1 MKRFSSTTK
10 ISTMAH
16 QSSLLIFFLFL
27 LITNVLSQQ
36 GDNQMRSKEYNFS
49 LLTTPRQGNLEEWK
63 KYNDPA
69 DYDHPE
75 FGYLP
80 EEAPCQNCVE
90 VLSKRDF
97 DKRYFIN
104 IDNPSEFYSQTA
116 MGELHVKVG
125 EDWIRV
131 DHTLNKV
138 ADNIYES
145 TNTLETAGF
154 NVFENRS
161 YIQTTIGN
169 IYFNNWSLFTKTGD
183 VLTSKGTANWSNYI
197 VGEDGILIHNVFP
210 GIDAEMVVFRGAIKT
225 SFIIRENLMGT
236 FEELIFRDQFDTPLS
251 PTVEFTGGIM
261 SEGVGELTVFSG
273 STDVLHMNE
282 AALYAKGGPKE
293 LMESGVYR
301 INGNS
306 VDIVVR
312 YDWINDN
319 IDEYQMVVDPVVT
332 GTNTLAQASIL
343 GSQYNASC
351 NFTNSCNAT
360 LSVNRPANATVT
372 DVQWSFNYLAQGSCW
387 REDGATRFSVGAC
400 VSPNI
405 AGFYWFCNLPS
416 AGTCTGTNITIFSDV
431 AGCLPAPSCV
441 AVPVNFTMQF
451 FRACWGT
458 TGCNNT
464 CIGAA
469 SPWTMTIIGNT
480 IQYNNVATP
489 FSLSA
494 TTVCA
499 GGSITASTTGAFGV
513 PGYTYNWSFS
523 PSGIPSVGSGASASI
538 VFPTSGSI
546 TLYSIVT
553 DACGNQVTYS
563 RVVTVTPGPTI
574 NVNSPTICAG
584 ASATLT
590 ATGGTTYTW
599 SPPGGLS
606 ATTGTSVTANPAVTT
621 VYTVVGT
628 TSGCSGTATSTVT
641 VTPNPVINVN
651 SATICA
657 GGSATLT
664 AGGGTTYTWS
674 PPGGLSATTGT
685 SVTANPV
692 VTTVYTVTGTTSG
705 CSGTATSTV
714 TIGPNPVVNVNSP
727 TICAG
732 ASATLTANGATTYTW
747 SPPGG
752 LSATTGTSVT
762 ANPAVTT
769 VYTVTGL
776 IGGCTG
782 TATSTVTVEPNP
794 VVNVNSPTIC
804 AGSSATLTANG
815 ATSYTWSPAGG
826 LSATTGA
833 SVTANPAVTTV
844 YTVTGTTGSCTGTA
858 TATVTVDPIP
868 VVVVNGATICDGA
881 STTLTANGATTYVW
895 SPATGLSATSGSSVT
910 ANPVVTTTYTIDG
923 TTNGCTGT
931 TTATVTV
938 NPNPVVNVN
947 SPTICAGASATLTAN
962 GATSYTW
969 SPPGGL
975 SATTGASV
983 TANPA
988 ATTVY
993 TVTGTTLGCTATAT
1007 STVTVTP
1014 NPVVNVNSPTICA
1027 GSSTTLTANGATT
1040 YTWSP
1045 PGGLSAT
1052 TGASV
1057 TANPAATT
1065 VYTVTG
1071 TSSGCT
1077 GTATSTV
1084 TVNPIPAAVAG
1095 NNGPLCPGDQLNL
1108 TAANVPG
1115 ATYSWSGPNAFSS
1128 ALQNPTT
1135 ASIVAADAGVYTVT
1149 VTLNGCTSTATTT
1162 LALNPG
1168 SSTVINPSGP
1178 YCSNGN
1184 QVTLTAASPGGT
1196 WTGNGIVNPATGLF
1210 DPSAAQIGNNTVT
1223 YDVPNGCGG
1232 PSSAT
1237 IVVLAIPTVNF
1248 SPDVTSGCAPLPV
1261 TYTNLSNPQ
1270 GASVTW
1276 NFGNGGSS
1284 NTIAS
1289 ANTTYTSDGCF
1300 DVTLT
1305 VTDNQGCTNSATLND
1320 IVCVIPAPIAAFTTG
1335 EPIATITDP
1344 SFQFIN
1350 GSANAVSYVW
1360 EFGDGTSST
1369 TMSPNHTYPGEGGYE
1384 VILIA
1389 TNAAGCVDTAEL
1401 TVKVIEELIYYIPNT
1416 FTPDGN
1422 EFNNTFQPVFTSGFD
1437 PYTFNMKIFNRWGE
1451 TIFET
1456 KNHEIGWDGT
1466 YDGKL
1471 VPQGTYT
1478 WKVYFR
1484 DAETDKKY
1492 EDFGHILLIR

>member
-1 MKRFSSTTK
+1 MKRFSPTTK
-10 ISTMAH
+10 NAAIWQQLSLTIAFFFVLISSA
-16 QSSLLIFFLFL
+16 
-27 LITNVLSQQ
+27 LSQQ
-36 GDNQMRSKEYNFS
+36 GDNQMHGKEYNFS
-49 LLTTPRQGNLEEWK
+49 SLITPLQGNLEEWK

-80 EEAPCQNCVE
+80 EDAPCKTCVE
-90 VLSKRDF
+90 VISKRDF

-104 IDNPSEFYSQTA
+104 LNDPTEFYSQSA
-116 MGELHVKVG
+116 MGELHAKVG

-131 DHTLNKV
+131 EHTLDRKS
-138 ADNIYES
+138 DNIYES
-145 TNTLETAGF
+145 TNTLENAGF
-154 NVFENRS
+154 NVSENRS
-161 YIQTTIGN
+161 YIKTAIGN
-169 IYFNNWSLFTKTGD
+169 IYFNTWSLYTKTGD
-183 VLTSKGTANWSNYI
+183 VMVNQGAANWSNYT
-197 VGEDGILIHNVFP
+197 VGEDGVLIHNVFP
-210 GIDAEMVVFRGAIKT
+210 GIDAEMIVFRGAIKT

-236 FEELIFRDQFDTPLS
+236 FDELIFRDHFDTPLN

-261 SEGVGELTVFSG
+261 TEGVGELTIFSG

-282 AALYAKGGPKE
+282 AALYAKNGPKE

-319 IDEYQMVVDPVVT
+319 IGEYQMVVDPIVT
-332 GTNTLAQASIL
+332 GTNTLAQASVL
-343 GSQYNASC
+343 GSQYNATC
-351 NFTNSCNAT
+351 NFTTSCNSS
-360 LSVNRPANATVT
+360 LSVNRPANATIT

-387 REDGATRFSVGAC
+387 REDGATRFAVGGC
-400 VSPNI
+400 VSPAT

-416 AGTCTGTNITIFSDV
+416 AGTCTGTNISIFSDLS
-431 AGCLPAPSCV
+431 GCLPAPSCV
-441 AVPVNFTMQF
+441 PVAVNFTLQF
-451 FRACWGT
+451 FRSCWGN

-469 SPWTMTIIGNT
+469 SPWTMTITGNT
-480 IQYNNVATP
+480 IQYNNTVTP
-489 FSLSA
+489 FNLSA

-499 GGSITASTTGAFGV
+499 GGSITASTTGAYGV

-523 PSGIPSVGSGASASI
+523 PSGSPSVGSGASASI
-538 VFPTSGSI
+538 VFPTAGSI
-546 TLYSIVT
+546 TLYSFVT

-584 ASATLT
+584 GSATLT

-599 SPPGGLS
+599 SPAGGLS
-606 ATTGTSVTANPAVTT
+606 ATTGASVTANPAVTT
-621 VYTVVGT
+621 VYTVSGT
-628 TSGCSGTATSTVT
+628 TSGCTGTTTSTVT

-664 AGGGTTYTWS
+664 ATGGTTYSWS
-674 PPGGLSATTGT
+674 PPGGLSATTGA

-705 CSGTATSTV
+705 CSGTATATV
-714 TIGPNPVVNVNSP
+714 TIGPNPTVTVNSP

-747 SPPGG
+747 SPAGG

-769 VYTVTGL
+769 VYTVTGT

-782 TATSTVTVEPNP
+782 TATSTVTVDPNP

-804 AGSSATLTANG
+804 AGASATLTATG

-826 LSATTGA
+826 LSATSGA
-833 SVTANPAVTTV
+833 SVTANPAVTTA
-844 YTVTGTTGSCTGTA
+844 YTVTGTTGSCSGT
-858 TATVTVDPIP
+858 TTSTVTVDPIP
-868 VVVVNGATICDGA
+868 VVV
-881 STTLTANGATTYVW
+881 
-895 SPATGLSATSGSSVT
+895 
-910 ANPVVTTTYTIDG
+910 
-923 TTNGCTGT
+923 
-931 TTATVTV
+931 
-938 NPNPVVNVN
+938 VN

-969 SPPGGL
+969 SPAGGL
-975 SATTGASV
+975 SATSGASV

-988 ATTVY
+988 VTTVY
-993 TVTGTTLGCTATAT
+993 TVTGSTLGCTGTAT

-1027 GSSTTLTANGATT
+1027 GSSTTLTANGATS

-1045 PGGLSAT
+1045 AGGLSAT
-1052 TGASV
+1052 SGASV

-1071 TSSGCT
+1071 TASGCT

-1084 TVNPIPAAVAG
+1084 TVNPLPTAVAG
-1095 NNGPLCPGDQLNL
+1095 NNGPLCPGDQLDL
-1108 TAANVPG
+1108 TASTVAG
-1115 ATYSWSGPNAFSS
+1115 ATYSWTGPNGFAS
-1128 ALQNPTT
+1128 ALQNPTN
-1135 ASIVAADAGVYTVT
+1135 ASIVAADAGVYTLT
-1149 VTLNGCTSTATTT
+1149 VTLNGCSSTATTT
-1162 LALNPG
+1162 LTLNPG
-1168 SSTVINPSGP
+1168 ASTVINPSGP
-1178 YCSNGN
+1178 YCANGS

-1196 WTGNGIVNPATGLF
+1196 WTGNGIINSATGLF
-1210 DPSAAQIGNNTVT
+1210 DPSVAQIGNNTIT

-1232 PSSAT
+1232 PSSTT
-1237 IVVLAIPTVNF
+1237 IVVLALPTVNF
-1248 SPDVTSGCAPLPV
+1248 SADVTSGCAPLAV
-1261 TYTNLSNPQ
+1261 TYTNLSNPL
-1270 GASVTW
+1270 GASVNW
-1276 NFGNGGSS
+1276 DFGNDGSAT
-1284 NTIAS
+1284 TIAS
-1289 ANTTYTSDGCF
+1289 ASMTYVNDGCY

-1305 VTDNQGCTNSATLND
+1305 VTDNQGCTNATTMND
-1320 IVCVIPAPIAAFTTG
+1320 IVCVIPKPIASFTVDN
-1335 EPIATITDP
+1335 PIATITDP
-1344 SFQFIN
+1344 SFQFLN

-1369 TMSPNHTYPGEGGYE
+1369 VTNPGHTYPGEGGYD

-1389 TNAAGCVDTAEL
+1389 TNAAGCKDTADL

-1437 PYTFNMKIFNRWGE
+1437 PFTFNMKIFNRWGE

-1456 KNHEIGWDGT
+1456 NNHEIGWDGT
-1466 YDGKL
+1466 YAGKL

-1484 DAETDKKY
+1484 DSETDKKY

>member
-1 MKRFSSTTK
+1 MKRFCPTIK
-10 ISTMAH
+10 ISAMTQH
-16 QSSLLIFFLFL
+16 VSLVMIFLFSL
-27 LITNVLSQQ
+27 TINVLSQES
-36 GDNQMRSKEYNFS
+36 DNQMKSKEYNFS
-49 LLTTPRQGNLEEWK
+49 SLTTPQRGNLEEWK

-90 VLSKRDF
+90 VISKRDF

-104 IDNPSEFYSQTA
+104 IDDPSEFYSQSA
-116 MGELHVKVG
+116 MGELHVKIG
-125 EDWIRV
+125 EDWIRA
-131 DHTLNKV
+131 DHTLDKV
-138 ADNIYES
+138 ADNVYES

-154 NVFENRS
+154 NILENRS
-161 YIQTTIGN
+161 YIQTAIGS

-183 VLTSKGTANWSNYI
+183 VLTSQGLANWSDYS
-197 VGEDGILIHNVFP
+197 VGEDGVLIHNVFP

-251 PTVEFTGGIM
+251 PTVEFTNGIM
-261 SEGVGELTVFSG
+261 TEGAGELTIFSG
-273 STDVLHMNE
+273 STDVLHMYE

-293 LMESGVYR
+293 LMESGLYR

-360 LSVNRPANATVT
+360 LGVPRPANATIT

-387 REDGATRFSVGAC
+387 MEDGATRYAVGGC
-400 VSPNI
+400 VSPST
-405 AGFYWFCNLPS
+405 AGFYWFCNLANP
-416 AGTCTGTNITIFSDV
+416 GTCTGSNISIFSDV
-431 AGCLPAPSCV
+431 AGCIPAPGCT
-441 AVPVNFTMQF
+441 PTTVNFTLQF
-451 FRACWGT
+451 FRACWGSG
-458 TGCNNT
+458 GCNNT

-469 SPWTMTIIGNT
+469 SPWTMTITGNT
-480 IQYNNVATP
+480 IQYNNVANPIT
-489 FSLSA
+489 LSA

-499 GGSITASTTGAFGV
+499 GGTITASTTGAFGV

-523 PSGIPSVGSGASASI
+523 PSGTPSVGSGSSVAI

-546 TLYSIVT
+546 TLYSFVT

-590 ATGGTTYTW
+590 ATGGTTYSW

-606 ATTGTSVTANPAVTT
+606 ATTGASVTANPAVTT

-664 AGGGTTYTWS
+664 ATGGTTYAWS
-674 PPGGLSATTGT
+674 PP
-685 SVTANPV
+685 
-692 VTTVYTVTGTTSG
+692 
-705 CSGTATSTV
+705 
-714 TIGPNPVVNVNSP
+714 
-727 TICAG
+727 
-732 ASATLTANGATTYTW
+732 
-747 SPPGG
+747 
-752 LSATTGTSVT
+752 
-762 ANPAVTT
+762 
-769 VYTVTGL
+769 
-776 IGGCTG
+776 
-782 TATSTVTVEPNP
+782 
-794 VVNVNSPTIC
+794 
-804 AGSSATLTANG
+804 
-815 ATSYTWSPAGG
+815 GG

-844 YTVTGTTGSCTGTA
+844 YTVTGTTSGCSGTATATVTIGPNPVINVNSPTICAGASATLTASGATTYSWSPPGGLSATTGASVTANPVVTTVYTVTGTIGGCTGTA
-858 TATVTVDPIP
+858 TATVTVNPIP

-895 SPATGLSATSGSSVT
+895 SPSSGLSATSGSSVT
-910 ANPVVTTTYTIDG
+910 ANPAVTTTYTIDG

-938 NPNPVVNVN
+938 NPNPAVNVN
-947 SPTICAGASATLTAN
+947 SATICAGASATLTAN

-975 SATTGASV
+975 SATSGASV

-993 TVTGTTLGCTATAT
+993 TVTGTTSGCTETAT
-1007 STVTVTP
+1007 STVTVNP
-1014 NPVVNVNSPTICA
+1014 NPIVNVNSATICA

-1052 TGASV
+1052 SGTSV
-1057 TANPAATT
+1057 TANPAVTT

-1071 TSSGCT
+1071 TIGSCT

-1084 TVNPIPAAVAG
+1084 TVNPLPAAVAG

-1115 ATYSWSGPNAFSS
+1115 ATYSWTGPNSFASV
-1128 ALQNPTT
+1128 LQNPTN
-1135 ASIVAADAGVYTVT
+1135 ASIVAADAGVYTLT
-1149 VTLNGCTSTATTT
+1149 VTLNGCTSTTTTT

-1168 SSTVINPSGP
+1168 ASTVINPSGP
-1178 YCSNGN
+1178 YCSNGS
-1184 QVTLTAASPGGT
+1184 QVTLTAASPGGL
-1196 WTGNGIVNPATGLF
+1196 WTGNGIVNSATGLF
-1210 DPSAAQIGNNTVT
+1210 DPSVAQIGNNTVT
-1223 YDVPNGCGG
+1223 YDVPNDCGG

-1237 IVVLAIPTVNF
+1237 IVVLAIPMVNF
-1248 SPDVTSGCAPLPV
+1248 SPNVTSGCAPLPV

-1270 GASVTW
+1270 GSNVTW
-1276 NFGNGGSS
+1276 DFGNGGSAS
-1284 NTIAS
+1284 TVAS
-1289 ANTTYTSDGCF
+1289 ASTTYTNDGCY

-1320 IVCVIPAPIAAFTTG
+1320 IVCVIPAPIAAFTTS
-1335 EPIATITDP
+1335 ESIATITDP

-1350 GSANAVSYVW
+1350 ESSNAVSYVW

-1369 TMSPNHTYPGEGGYE
+1369 GISPDHTYPGEGGYE

-1389 TNAAGCVDTAEL
+1389 TNAAGCIDTAEL
-1401 TVKVIEELIYYIPNT
+1401 SVKVIEELIYYIPNT
-1416 FTPDGN
+1416 FTPDVN

-1478 WKVYFR
+1478 WKVYFM